1 ELVRAQA
8 RAAGLPLLEVSL
20 PWPCPNDRY
29 EAAFL
34 AGLAAARRDWS
45 ITQVAFGD
53 LFLEDIRAYRER
65 LLVGTGLEPV
75 FPLWGVPTGS
85 LLGEMLA
92 GGLRARIVCLD
103 PARLDRRLAGRE
115 LDHALAAELPPAVDP
130 CGERGEFH
138 TFVTEGPML
147 SGRVAVEPGEVV
159 ERDGFVYA
167 DLLPAVVEHV

>member
-1 ELVRAQA
+1 M
-8 RAAGLPLLEVSL
+8 
-20 PWPCPNDRY
+20 
-29 EAAFL
+29 
-34 AGLAAARRDWS
+34 
-45 ITQVAFGD
+45 
-53 LFLEDIRAYRER
+53 
-65 LLVGTGLEPV
+65 
-75 FPLWGVPTGS
+75 FPLWGVPTGN
-85 LLGEMLA
+85 LLAEMLA

-115 LDHALAAELPPAVDP
+115 LDHALATELPPAVDP

-167 DLLPAVVEHV
+167 DLLAAVVEHV